1 MDKIKKWIK
10 ENKFIVFLFL
20 FSFIIRI
27 GVVLLVETPIISD
40 FKVMYDAA
48 LEIVN
53 GTDNYKSMGYF
64 ITWGYQMGHVLYQ
77 AFFLSICNSVFFLKI
92 MNAIITSL
100 TVVFVYLISKNICSE
115 RSANISSILYS
126 IFLFPL
132 LLNSVLTNQF
142 LPLLLILI
150 AVYLLLRI
158 DFKKKYIVRCVI
170 IGILLGFSN
179 IFRSETIVIV
189 FSILLYFCFL
199 FITKVNWKKL
209 IISFLIIFMGYYVV
223 FNGASLLLKA
233 TNISPNGLEIKNTYW
248 KFVLGFSYDT
258 DGMYN
263 AEDAGL
269 YSGDAELAKEEA
281 INRIMQFEK
290 IPMHFLRKTKVLWF
304 NSDLTWSIDYLNG
317 TTLYKVLDG
326 INQLWIIMFN
336 VLAVCSAFKF
346 FKLKFDKEQVLVS
359 LILLVY
365 FGVYLLIEVM
375 PRYAY
380 SLQVFEAI
388 LIGISLDYIF
398 TKIKTLKK
406 ESN

>member
-10 ENKFIVFLFL
+10 ENKFIIFLFL
-20 FSFIIRI
+20 FSFIIRL
-27 GVVLLVETPIISD
+27 GVILLVDTPIISD

-53 GTDNYKSMGYF
+53 GTDSYKSMGYF

-77 AFFLSICNSVFFLKI
+77 SFLLSIINSAFFLKI
-92 MNAIITSL
+92 VNCIITSL
-100 TVVFVYLISKNICSE
+100 TVVFVYLISRRICSE
-115 RSANISSILYS
+115 RSAKISSILYS

-142 LPLLLILI
+142 LPVLLILI
-150 AVYLLLRI
+150 ALYILLNI
-158 DFKKKYIVRCVI
+158 NFKKKFVISSVIV
-170 IGILLGFSN
+170 GILLGLSN

-189 FSILLYFCFL
+189 FSILLYFVFL
-199 FITKVNWKKL
+199 FITKVDWKKL

-223 FNGASLLLKA
+223 FNGTSLLLKA
-233 TNISPNGLEIKNTYW
+233 TNVSPSGLDILNSSW
-248 KFVLGFSYDT
+248 KFVLGFNYETS
-258 DGMYN
+258 GMYSN
-263 AEDAGL
+263 QDAAI
-269 YSGDAELAKEEA
+269 YAGDSEAAKKEA

-290 IPMHFLRKTKVLWF
+290 IPLHFLKKTKILWF
-304 NSDLTWSIDYLNG
+304 NSDLSWSISMDEVY
-317 TTLYKVLDG
+317 YKVLNI
-326 INQLWIIMFN
+326 INQIWIVLFN
-336 VLAVCSAFKF
+336 ILAVCSAFRFIKF
-346 FKLKFDKEQVLVS
+346 KFEKEHVLMC

-388 LIGISLDYIF
+388 IIGISLDYIF
-398 TKIKTLKK
+398 TKIKVLKK
-406 ESN
+406 GK

>member
-10 ENKFIVFLFL
+10 ENKFIIFLFL
-20 FSFIIRI
+20 FSFIIRL
-27 GVVLLVETPIISD
+27 GVILLVDTPIISD

-53 GTDNYKSMGYF
+53 GTDSYKSMGYF

-77 AFFLSICNSVFFLKI
+77 AFLLSIINSAFFLKI
-92 MNAIITSL
+92 VNCIITSL
-100 TVVFVYLISKNICSE
+100 TVVFVYLISRRICSE
-115 RSANISSILYS
+115 RSAKISSILYS

-142 LPLLLILI
+142 LPVLLILI
-150 AVYLLLRI
+150 ALYILLNI
-158 DFKKKYIVRCVI
+158 NFKKKFVI
-170 IGILLGFSN
+170 SSVVVGILLGLSN

-189 FSILLYFCFL
+189 FSILLYFVFL
-199 FITKVNWKKL
+199 FITKVDWKKL

-223 FNGASLLLKA
+223 FNGTSLLLKA
-233 TNISPNGLEIKNTYW
+233 TNVSPSGLDILNSSW
-248 KFVLGFSYDT
+248 KFVLGFNYETS
-258 DGMYN
+258 GMYSN
-263 AEDAGL
+263 QDAAI
-269 YSGDAELAKEEA
+269 YAGDSEAAKKEA

-290 IPMHFLRKTKVLWF
+290 IPLHFLKKTKILWF
-304 NSDLTWSIDYLNG
+304 NSDLSWSISMDEVY
-317 TTLYKVLDG
+317 YKVLNV
-326 INQLWIIMFN
+326 INQIWIILFN
-336 VLAVCSAFKF
+336 ILAVCSAFRFIKF
-346 FKLKFDKEQVLVS
+346 KFEKEHVLMC

-388 LIGISLDYIF
+388 IIGISLDYIF
-398 TKIKTLKK
+398 KKIKALKK

>member
-10 ENKFIVFLFL
+10 ENEFIIFLFL
-20 FSFIIRI
+20 FSFIIRL
-27 GVVLLVETPIISD
+27 GVILLVDTPIISD

-53 GTDNYKSMGYF
+53 GTDSYKSMGYF

-77 AFFLSICNSVFFLKI
+77 AFLLSIINSAFFLKI
-92 MNAIITSL
+92 VNCIITSL
-100 TVVFVYLISKNICSE
+100 TVVFVYLISRRICSE
-115 RSANISSILYS
+115 RSAKISSILYS

-142 LPLLLILI
+142 LPVLLILI
-150 AVYLLLRI
+150 ALYILLNI
-158 DFKKKYIVRCVI
+158 NFKKKFVISSVIV
-170 IGILLGFSN
+170 GFLLGLSN

-189 FSILLYFCFL
+189 FSILLYFVFL
-199 FITKVNWKKL
+199 FITKVDWKKL

-223 FNGASLLLKA
+223 FNGTSLLLKA
-233 TNISPNGLEIKNTYW
+233 TNVSPSGLEILNSSW
-248 KFVLGFSYDT
+248 KFVLGFNYETS
-258 DGMYN
+258 GMYSN
-263 AEDAGL
+263 EDAAI
-269 YSGDAELAKEEA
+269 YAGDSEAAKKEA

-290 IPMHFLRKTKVLWF
+290 IPLHFLKKTKILWF
-304 NSDLTWSIDYLNG
+304 NSDLSWSISMDEVY
-317 TTLYKVLDG
+317 YKVLNI
-326 INQLWIIMFN
+326 INQIWIVLFN
-336 VLAVCSAFKF
+336 ILAVCSAFRFIKF
-346 FKLKFDKEQVLVS
+346 KFEKEHVLMC

-388 LIGISLDYIF
+388 IIGISLDDIF
-398 TKIKTLKK
+398 TKIKVLKK
-406 ESN
+406 GK